1 VAKAALSIAPAGP
14 ISRSGLWL
22 IGGTL
27 VLAIG
32 VLAWAFQEEP
42 AGKSTVTR
50 PRSVSAGR
58 ASGSSTAVRV
68 RSQPAGVRIA
78 RAPSLAGYG
87 PLLQRNV
94 FRPLVVPES
103 AKRPAARR
111 SASTGMFGTA
121 TGGGLAGGTSGP
133 TDTWRG
139 WKFNGVAHLD
149 RKTYALMDQTG
160 KRQSRFVQPGDKLED
175 AVVARV
181 EQDEVTLRE
190 AAGSIIRVQ
199 RVDAMAELL
208 RPTRAAP
215 RAPQQP
221 AAPSTAPPATP
232 TPPGG
237 RPNPVA
243 TTPNSEGL
251 RLAPAATGVEERAAF
266 QVERQ
271 DARRARRQERL
282 REAGRSG
289 AGDASAVSED

>member
-1 VAKAALSIAPAGP
+1 M
-14 ISRSGLWL
+14 
-22 IGGTL
+22 
-27 VLAIG
+27 LAIG

-42 AGKSTVTR
+42 ASKSAVTR
-50 PRSVSAGR
+50 PRSAAGGR
-58 ASGSSTAVRV
+58 APGSTASVRV
-68 RSQPAGVRIA
+68 RPQPAGVRIA
-78 RAPSLAGYG
+78 RAPSLDGYG

-103 AKRPAARR
+103 ARRPAAGAKPA
-111 SASTGMFGTA
+111 SAGIFGSA
-121 TGGGLAGGTSGP
+121 TGGSLAGGASGP

-139 WKFNGVAHLD
+139 WKFNGVAQLD

-160 KRQSRFVQPGDKLED
+160 KRQSRFVKPGDKLED
-175 AVVARV
+175 ATVARV

-190 AAGSIIRVQ
+190 AAGGIIRVQ

-208 RPTRAAP
+208 RPTRSAP

-237 RPNPVA
+237 RANPVA
-243 TTPNSEGL
+243 TTPNSQGL
-251 RLAPAATGVEERAAF
+251 RLSPAAAGVEERAALR
-266 QVERQ
+266 VERQ